1 MTSTTSSSGTVEPTP
16 YRSSVLKIETN
27 VSVTLARQKIPLQ
40 KILGLV
46 PGSMLLF
53 AKHYAEPLTLEAN
66 GLAIATGETVKVG
79 DKFGIRI
86 LQISPSVES

>member
-1 MTSTTSSSGTVEPTP
+1 MASTATTSGTAEPTP
-16 YRSSVLKIETN
+16 YRTAVLKIETN
-27 VSVTLARQKIPLQ
+27 VSVTLARQNVSLQ

-53 AKHYAEPLTLEAN
+53 SKHYAEPLTLEAN
-66 GLAIATGETVKVG
+66 GMPIATGETVKVG

-86 LQISPSVES
+86 LQITAPTAG